1 MSAPATR
8 VSAASHA
15 ILLVI
20 GTTVCFALLDAVAKL
35 MTRDMHPIQVVWG
48 RYAFHFLLLVPWVLR
63 KGPRAAYATTRLGLN
78 VVRTGLLCAVTLMFF
93 VAIAHLPLVDAQAI
107 SFVMP
112 LAIVAL
118 AHVVLGEKVGPRR
131 WAAVLAGFA
140 GVLLIVRP
148 TGTMHWAALLCLAM
162 ALVNAGF
169 HIVTRMLARSDSAR
183 TQLLYAGTGGTL
195 VFSALAPFVWID
207 PDPMGWLGL
216 AAMGLFGA
224 AGHWCLGEA
233 YARGQ
238 PALLAPYIYIQI
250 VWATLLGV
258 AIFGHWPD
266 AATLAG
272 AAIVVGAGLY
282 VFHRERVTAKA
293 TP

>member
-1 MSAPATR
+1 VNAPAFR
-8 VSAASHA
+8 VSTASLA

-35 MTRDMHPIQVVWG
+35 LARDMHPIQVVWG
-48 RYAFHFLLLVPWVLR
+48 RYAFHLLLLLPWMLR
-63 KGPRAAYATTRLGLN
+63 KGPRAAYATARPGLN
-78 VVRTGLLCAVTLMFF
+78 VARAGLLCAVTLMFF
-93 VAIAHLPLVDAQAI
+93 TAIAHLPLVDAQAI

-131 WAAVLAGFA
+131 WAAVLVGFA
-140 GVLLIVRP
+140 GVMLIVRP
-148 TGTMHWAALLCLAM
+148 SGAMHWAALLCLAM
-162 ALVNAGF
+162 ALVNACF
-169 HIVTRMLARSDSAR
+169 HVVTRMLARTDPAR

-195 VFSALAPFVWID
+195 VFSVLAPFVWVD
-207 PDPMGWLGL
+207 PDPLGWLGL

-233 YARGQ
+233 YARAQ
-238 PALLAPYIYIQI
+238 PAPLAPYIYVQI
-250 VWATLLGV
+250 VWAALLGW

-266 AATLAG
+266 AWTFTGAG
-272 AAIVVGAGLY
+272 IVVAAGLY
-282 VFHRERVTAKA
+282 VFHRERATARA
-293 TP
+293 AP